1 MQAEATD
8 YSLKEGMEA
17 LVVKET
23 EKPAAG
29 KEDEDN
35 TEQQHTEMTAATE
48 EEEDTRGKDEKGN

>member
-8 YSLKEGMEA
+8 SLLKEGMEA

-23 EKPAAG
+23 EKPAAD

-35 TEQQHTEMTAATE
+35 TEQQDTQMTAAT